1 MISLNLLL
9 KAPTPSHVYSKH
21 GRTCSE
27 GPMVRICVDDSV
39 MVCGEPLC
47 RYSAIGTGKESVWT
61 VTTSCRVCK
70 CSHALGAHAGA
81 PLCTVL
87 TCVFKPSSCEKILR
101 TQYERSYYVPTLTLN
116 FRRNVFFAASA
127 RIVLD
132 VVLSE
137 TIVLDRASRNPYKIR
152 VFTPTCHNVGYHSN
166 RDTIEPDYHKPITW
180 WSCSHTNQRKPVV
193 YNHFVVKTGIFY
205 RAVIDF
211 SIKQYDT
218 SVTVTIRSSQN
229 DARIWDLCHIAPDRA
244 CSLHVHSDQSK
255 YGLFCRG
262 RIDS

>member
-1 MISLNLLL
+1 MCIQAFFLWENTSN
-9 KAPTPSHVYSKH
+9 TV
-21 GRTCSE
+21 RT
-27 GPMVRICVDDSV
+27 V
-39 MVCGEPLC
+39 
-47 RYSAIGTGKESVWT
+47 
-61 VTTSCRVCK
+61 
-70 CSHALGAHAGA
+70 
-81 PLCTVL
+81 
-87 TCVFKPSSCEKILR
+87 ILR
-101 TQYERSYYVPTLTLN
+101 TDFDPQFCPKR
-116 FRRNVFFAASA
+116 FFAASA

-166 RDTIEPDYHKPITW
+166 RDTIEPDSHKPITW

-193 YNHFVVKTGIFY
+193 YNHFVVKTDIFY

-229 DARIWDLCHIAPDRA
+229 DARIWDLCHNIAPDRA

-255 YGLFCRG
+255 YGLFVEAE
-262 RIDS
+262 STPNLT